1 MYDIRDLFECYGLE
15 HINGL
20 LNGNMTPSDLYDFVK
35 KFKEYYECGTDNQII
50 YIDLINK
57 IIDLSQVC
65 LNKYLNLS
73 KPQTKN
79 ILQQYN
85 ENHFITDDTI
95 VYNFINKKYN
105 YFKLG
110 QYYIFIL
117 IYD

>member
-1 MYDIRDLFECYGLE
+1 MLHDDNVQRNQEINKILKTYVNLSPLNILDKDAMYDIRDLFECYGLE

-20 LNGNMTPSDLYDFVK
+20 LNGNMTPADLYDFVK

-65 LNKYLNLS
+65 LTKYLNLS

-79 ILQQYN
+79 I
-85 ENHFITDDTI
+85 I
-95 VYNFINKKYN
+95 
-105 YFKLG
+105 
-110 QYYIFIL
+110 
-117 IYD
+117 